1 MFVYSLRLSK
11 RTEKFVKSQ
20 PVKIQVKLLLWTS
33 KRKSGKT
40 HTVNISRLKEQKT
53 IRIYVTMSLTRG
65 IFKTFCGGG
74 SKSIL
79 VRHCGSV
86 SQPRQDKLFDR
97 IEVEVKA
104 HQPDVLKSYSWFAT
118 SAAKALDV
126 QVLESWS
133 EPQPHMVRKTL
144 LRSAFVKSKHRVQY
158 EMR

>member
-1 MFVYSLRLSK
+1 MG
-11 RTEKFVKSQ
+11 Q
-20 PVKIQVKLLLWTS
+20 PVKFQVELLLWTL

-40 HTVNISRLKEQKT
+40 HTVKISRLKRQQ

-74 SKSIL
+74 GKSIL

-104 HQPDVLKSYSWFAT
+104 HQPDVLKSYSWFAS
-118 SAAKALDV
+118 SAAISLVFYVLD
-126 QVLESWS
+126 SFIF
-133 EPQPHMVRKTL
+133 PQPHMV
-144 LRSAFVKSKHRVQY
+144 
-158 EMR
+158 

>member
-1 MFVYSLRLSK
+1 MSVT
-11 RTEKFVKSQ
+11 RT
-20 PVKIQVKLLLWTS
+20 
-33 KRKSGKT
+33 
-40 HTVNISRLKEQKT
+40 
-53 IRIYVTMSLTRG
+53 G
-65 IFKTFCGGG
+65 IFKNYFKTIF
-74 SKSIL
+74 
-79 VRHCGSV
+79 VRHCGTSV
-86 SQPRQDKLFDR
+86 SLPRRHDKLYDR